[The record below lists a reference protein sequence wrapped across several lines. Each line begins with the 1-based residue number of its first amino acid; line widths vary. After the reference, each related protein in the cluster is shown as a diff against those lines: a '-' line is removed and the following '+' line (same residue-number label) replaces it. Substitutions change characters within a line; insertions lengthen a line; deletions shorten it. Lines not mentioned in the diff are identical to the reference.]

1 MLPLFINC
9 KFRSSANHLHATSYA
24 IDSFFSGAE
33 PVIWNQRLILLLS
46 NERRSETV
54 VEDWL
59 GYLRRSLETQF

>member
-9 KFRSSANHLHATSYA
+9 KFRSSANHLHATV
-24 IDSFFSGAE
+24 DSFFSGAE
-33 PVIWNQRLILLLS
+33 PVRWNHRLILLLS
-46 NERRSETV
+46 NERQSETV